1 VLEDRAEQ
9 VASILGIDPK
19 ILAAAAAAGMS
30 VKDYLESQKPK
41 QTTLDTTTEGETE
54 TGVKPVAVDLS
65 GGPDIVDTLTEAEE
79 KEKNLAIATQVFEDA
94 GGGAEGVQAVLD
106 TLKENDL
113 TVADLADLTGLNE
126 TDINA
131 FIDTTLGDGAAQ

>member
-1 VLEDRAEQ
+1 MDKQTVTQIGNIPGSKTTAGITTGTIADDDFISIGRGEQDIEDVLENRTEQ

-65 GGPDIVDTLTEAEE
+65 GGPI
-79 KEKNLAIATQVFEDA
+79 QMY
-94 GGGAEGVQAVLD
+94 
-106 TLKENDL
+106 
-113 TVADLADLTGLNE
+113 
-126 TDINA
+126 
-131 FIDTTLGDGAAQ
+131 